1 MTVRLAWDGQ
11 YYTKTDFLLW
21 YGRERGLDL
30 WDEAGASFATPGGCI
45 RSQMLI
51 ANSEPQ
57 EVEKII
63 ISFILISG
71 EKACKDLVVM
81 RGPCTSA
88 KHLRDHLRMHS
99 SEDDMRILDWDSALM
114 IDGQIIDLGSRDVF
128 VLDTTKT
135 MLERSPGFLCL
146 SVVRKPLWGD
156 DEFQ

>member
-1 MTVRLAWDGQ
+1 MNVRLAWDGQ
-11 YYTKTDFLLW
+11 YYTKTDVLLW
-21 YGRERGLDL
+21 YGRERGFDL

-45 RSQMLI
+45 RSQMLV

-57 EVEKII
+57 DVENIV

-71 EKACKDLVVM
+71 EKACKDLVVI

-88 KHLRDHLRMHS
+88 RRLRDHLRTNS
-99 SEDDMRILDWDSALM
+99 SEDEVRILDWDSVLM
-114 IDGQIIDLGSRDVF
+114 IDGQILDLGSKDVF

-135 MLERSPGFLCL
+135 MLARSPGFLCL

-156 DEFQ
+156 DE

>member
-88 KHLRDHLRMHS
+88 KHLRDHLRMQS
-99 SEDDMRILDWDSALM
+99 SEDDMRIL
-114 IDGQIIDLGSRDVF
+114 DLGSRDVF

>member
-1 MTVRLAWDGQ
+1 MIRRQ
-11 YYTKTDFLLW
+11 IFLLW

-30 WDEAGASFATPGGCI
+30 WDEAGASFTTPGGCI

-88 KHLRDHLRMHS
+88 KHLRDNLRMNS
-99 SEDDMRILDWDSALM
+99 NEDEVRILDWDSVLM
-114 IDGQIIDLGSRDVF
+114 IDGQILDLGARDVF

-146 SVVRKPLWGD
+146 SVVRKSLCGD
-156 DEFQ
+156 NQ

>member
-71 EKACKDLVVM
+71 EKACKDLVVI

-99 SEDDMRILDWDSALM
+99 SEDDVRILEGGRRITASLFWKSKRF
-114 IDGQIIDLGSRDVF
+114 GGSSLANAAGKRCRG
-128 VLDTTKT
+128 LT
-135 MLERSPGFLCL
+135 MGRER
-146 SVVRKPLWGD
+146 R
-156 DEFQ
+156 

>member
-57 EVEKII
+57 EVEKVI

-88 KHLRDHLRMHS
+88 KHLRDHLRMQS
-99 SEDDMRILDWDSALM
+99 SEDDMRIL
-114 IDGQIIDLGSRDVF
+114 DLGSRDVF

-146 SVVRKPLWGD
+146 SVVRKQLWRD
-156 DEFQ
+156 DE